1 MIRMNE
7 RLLARTEQRKL
18 QGLKPRVG
26 GFAMRGLKS
35 PPPENLYP
43 SRKSSD
49 PCAGDWLRREI
60 FRRALCAAAVLI
72 SIAAMGLGGANRPLE
87 TVAHVD
93 LGRYVGKW
101 YEIARYPNRFEKEC
115 ARDVTAEYAT
125 LPNGKISVVNT
136 CLKSDGKAKQSK
148 GSAVVVDKSSNAKLS
163 VTFFWPF
170 SGKYWILDLGSQY
183 EYAVVGEPSRKYLW
197 ILSRSKSI
205 SEEQYREI
213 AARLAAKGYD
223 AGKLVRTAQ

>member
-1 MIRMNE
+1 MDKK
-7 RLLARTEQRKL
+7 LLGLTGQRKL
-18 QGLKPRVG
+18 QGLKPPVAG
-26 GFAMRGLKS
+26 LATRGLKS
-35 PPPENLYP
+35 PPPEDLFAFVKRLGSY
-43 SRKSSD
+43 
-49 PCAGDWLRREI
+49 AGDWPRRLI
-60 FRRALCAAAVLI
+60 FRRALWTAAVLI
-72 SIAAMGLGGANRPLE
+72 SVAAMGLGGADQPLE

-148 GSAVVVDKSSNAKLS
+148 GSAVVVDKASNAKLS

-170 SGKYWILDLGSQY
+170 SGKYWILDLGPQY
-183 EYAVVGEPSRKYLW
+183 EYAVVGEPSRRYLW
-197 ILSRSKSI
+197 ILSRSKSMP
-205 SEEQYREI
+205 EEQYREI
-213 AARLAAKGYD
+213 TSRLAAKGYD
-223 AGKLVRTAQ
+223 ADKLAKTTQ